1 MLVFRGVLLK
11 VIEIALVVNLGSVW
25 QRGKF
30 VLYVLYLEPETTNF
44 FVDVLVKL
52 PFFM

>member
-1 MLVFRGVLLK
+1 MNVLLK
-11 VIEIALVVNLGSVW
+11 VIEIALVRNLGSVW

-44 FVDVLVKL
+44 LVDVLVKL
-52 PFFM
+52 PVFM